1 MVDNLTAPP
10 AAAPVPTT
18 EAAAATEPS
27 APTDP
32 SPAGAGGSAAGHV
45 PAPTS
50 NPAQSLT
57 TAVRRPGEL
66 VAGWLLRLA
75 AWLTIAI
82 TVGIVIAL
90 ILPSIEF
97 FTQVS
102 PFEFLFGTRWAP
114 RFADASF
121 GVIPLVTA
129 TAWTTMI
136 ALLTA
141 VPIGLGTAVLLSE
154 YAKPG
159 IRKVL
164 KPILEVLAGVPTVVY
179 GLFALEFVQSTVF
192 RDWLNLPTGSFSVLA
207 AGLVMG
213 VMIVP
218 TVASLSEDA
227 MSAVPNSMRQG
238 SAALGANRMQTSIRV
253 VFPAALSGIVA
264 AVVLGISRAVGETMI
279 VAIAAGGQARIVT
292 GALEQGQTMTGFI
305 ANAALGDSRVGSLE
319 YDTLFAVGLLL
330 FAITLT
336 INVIA
341 IRIVRRFREA
351 Y

>member
-1 MVDNLTAPP
+1 MDNLKAPLV
-10 AAAPVPTT
+10 AAVG
-18 EAAAATEPS
+18 S
-27 APTDP
+27 
-32 SPAGAGGSAAGHV
+32 AGAGTSLA
-45 PAPTS
+45 PALPS
-50 NPAQSLT
+50 SPRGSLT
-57 TAVRRPGEL
+57 AAVRRPGEM

-90 ILPSIEF
+90 IVPSIEF
-97 FTQVS
+97 FAHVN
-102 PFEFLFGTRWAP
+102 PLEFLFGTRWAP

-129 TAWTTMI
+129 TAWTTTI
-136 ALLTA
+136 ALATA
-141 VPIGLGTAVLLSE
+141 VPLGLGAALLLSE
-154 YAKPG
+154 YAKPVV
-159 IRKVL
+159 RKVL

-192 RDWLNLPTGSFSVLA
+192 REWLQLPTGSFSVLA

-213 VMIVP
+213 IMIIP

-227 MSAVPNSMRQG
+227 MSAVPSSMRQG
-238 SAALGANRMQTSIRV
+238 SAALGANRMQTSLRV
-253 VFPAALSGIVA
+253 VVPAALSGIVA

-279 VAIAAGGQARIVT
+279 VAIAAGGQAGIVT
-292 GALEQGQTMTGFI
+292 GPLQQGQTMTGFI
-305 ANAALGDSRVGSLE
+305 ANAALGDSRVGSIE

-330 FAITLT
+330 FAITLL
-336 INVIA
+336 INFIA